1 MIIPKLRIKGKTTIC
16 YRPYPLPDPIR
27 SIDDF
32 WRLNCLDLDDMTE
45 FELWQERERVKAA
58 LINVDP
64 ESPVWIPIGSD
75 CISAAA
81 LTFTF
86 TKSQKSGQRVASL
99 LPGPC

>member
-58 LINVDP
+58 LVNVDP
-64 ESPVWIPIGSD
+64 ESPVWIPVGSD
-75 CISAAA
+75 CISAADWLQLRLRRIDEVIA
-81 LTFTF
+81 RRQEV
-86 TKSQKSGQRVASL
+86 SA
-99 LPGPC
+99 